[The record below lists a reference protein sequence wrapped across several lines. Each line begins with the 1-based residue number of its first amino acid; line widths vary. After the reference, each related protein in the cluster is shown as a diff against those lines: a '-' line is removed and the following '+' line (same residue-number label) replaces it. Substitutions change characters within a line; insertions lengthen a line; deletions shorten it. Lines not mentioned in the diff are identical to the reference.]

1 MLHCESVSSISA
13 VDPAEWDVLAGP
25 HGYYLSH
32 QWIRFVEAD
41 PSARTDYLLVR
52 QDGRLVAALPVY
64 DVAAEQNDFYRP
76 GNLADGRWRDRYLIA
91 GARRAYANGLLV
103 HPVLEAA
110 ERTEAVMLLL
120 RSLAGRVRLHDA
132 AGALFLYMP
141 TAAAGEVQQTAGAIA
156 ARGLPLLAA
165 ADSHLDAPGSHIGD
179 YLASLP
185 TSHRRRRLAHE
196 ITVFSGAGYEI
207 SEESP
212 RDSWLE
218 AGALLG
224 NLQRRYGHEDTDEV
238 WQAIVAR
245 QAEYL
250 GDRGVL
256 FACRSQGRLVGFSLG
271 YPFLDT
277 LYMRMVGFDY
287 AQLRNAFEYFNL
299 AIYLPLR
306 YVYAHGMRRIHLGI
320 ESYDAKVRRGAVLT
334 PLWNVAVYERRPGDP
349 DTGLAWNRQA
359 AAPLISQ
366 YGHESRG
373 LADPGWAS
381 WGCAATAPGSAT

>member
-1 MLHCESVSSISA
+1 MLHCESASSVSA

-25 HGYYLSH
+25 YGYYLSH

-41 PSARTDYLLVR
+41 PSARAEYLLVR

-76 GNLADGRWRDRYLIA
+76 GNLADGRWRGHYLIA

-103 HPVLEAA
+103 HPALEAA
-110 ERTEAVMLLL
+110 ERIQAAELLL
-120 RSLAGRVRLHDA
+120 RTLAGRVRRHDA

-141 TAAAGEVQQTAGAIA
+141 TAAAGEVQQATGAIA

-165 ADSHLDAPGSHIGD
+165 ADSHLDAPGSDIGD

-185 TSHRRRRLAHE
+185 TSHRRRRLARE
-196 ITVFSGAGYEI
+196 ITVFSGAGYEV
-207 SEESP
+207 SQESP
-212 RDSWLE
+212 RDSWRE

-224 NLQRRYGHEDTDEV
+224 NLQRRYGHEGTDEV
-238 WQAIVAR
+238 WQAIVGR

-256 FACRSQGRLVGFSLG
+256 FACRSRGRLVAFSLG

-277 LYMRMVGFDY
+277 LYMRMAGFDY

-306 YVYAHGMRRIHLGI
+306 YVYAHGMRRIHLGM
-320 ESYDAKVRRGAVLT
+320 ESYDAKIRRGAVLT

-349 DTGLAWNRQA
+349 DTDLAWNRQA
-359 AAPLISQ
+359 AIPLISQ
-366 YGHESRG
+366 YGYESHG
-373 LADPGWAS
+373 LADPGWSS